1 MSGRTRSM
9 PSMSSCGNM
18 SPASTTTTL
27 PSHSSAHMLMP
38 TSPRPPSGRYRR
50 RELFRGPRELTPQ
63 ALSSWGFSQKSQLFR
78 FLFGRGDRYRG
89 RRRGEQLVEVPLH
102 LVEVVL
108 EVGDQRAVVQ
118 RGGRVVQ
125 RYVGDLATP
134 DEAAMD
140 ARDRTLAGHQ
150 PLERVPAEDEHHL
163 RLDELQLLLEV
174 RRARFGLVGH
184 GVAVH
189 RRPALEHVG
198 DVDVGSAQADSR
210 EQSVEQLARCADEW
224 LALTVFVESRRF

>member
-38 TSPRPPSGRYRR
+38 TSPRPPRGRYRR

-89 RRRGEQLVEVPLH
+89 RRGEQLVEVPLH

-108 EVGDQRAVVQ
+108 EIRDQRAVVQ
-118 RGGRVVQ
+118 SGGGVIQ
-125 RYVGDLATP
+125 RHVRDVAAP
-134 DEAAMD
+134 DQAAVD
-140 ARDRTLAGHQ
+140 ARDGALAGHQ
-150 PLERVPAEDEHHL
+150 ALERVPAEDEHHL
-163 RLDELQLLLEV
+163 RSDQPQLLLEV
-174 RRARFGLVGH
+174 RRPGFG
-184 GVAVH
+184 
-189 RRPALEHVG
+189 
-198 DVDVGSAQADSR
+198 
-210 EQSVEQLARCADEW
+210 
-224 LALTVFVESRRF
+224 